1 MRTLGLLILTTTLSL
16 SAAACGQE
24 RPPGASAQS
33 PQPQANPSG
42 TTPNA
47 ASGSAQ
53 LGHRELVARGAPLID
68 VRTPQE
74 FQAGHVEGAVNIP
87 VDQVGARL
95 DEIKG
100 LVAGKDNTLVVYCRS
115 GNRSA
120 HAARALRA
128 AGYEVVDF
136 GPMSAW

>member
-1 MRTLGLLILTTTLSL
+1 MRFLSL
-16 SAAACGQE
+16 LTVASISFISACGEQG
-24 RPPGASAQS
+24 PPPAIAQT
-33 PQPQANPSG
+33 PRAQAQAPV
-42 TTPNA
+42 TA
-47 ASGSAQ
+47 K

-74 FQAGHVEGAVNIP
+74 FAAGHVEGAINIP

-95 DEIKG
+95 TEIKN
-100 LVAGKDNTLVVYCRS
+100 LAAGKDQTLVIYCRS

>member
-1 MRTLGLLILTTTLSL
+1 MRTFRLLILTTTLSL
-16 SAAACGQE
+16 SAAACGEE
-24 RPPGASAQS
+24 RPPLAGAQHPQTQGS
-33 PQPQANPSG
+33 PAGAAPS
-42 TTPNA
+42 P

-53 LGHRELVARGAPLID
+53 LGHRELVAHGAPLID

-74 FQAGHVEGAVNIP
+74 FQAGHVEGAINIP

-100 LVAGKDNTLVVYCRS
+100 LAGTGNTLVVYCRS

-120 HAARALRA
+120 TAARTLRA

>member
-1 MRTLGLLILTTTLSL
+1 MRTFRLLIFTTTLSL

-24 RPPGASAQS
+24 RPPLAGAQPPQTQGS
-33 PQPQANPSG
+33 PTGAAPS
-42 TTPNA
+42 P
-47 ASGSAQ
+47 ASGGAQ

-74 FQAGHVEGAVNIP
+74 FEAGHVEGAVNIP

-100 LVAGKDNTLVVYCRS
+100 LVAGKGNTLVVYCRS

-120 HAARALRA
+120 TAARTLRA